1 MSEMIKYTVD
11 REEDLEG
18 IAREI
23 LEKFPERRVF
33 LFYGDLGA
41 GKTTFIKRF
50 CQLLA
55 VEDTVQSP
63 TFSIVNEYR
72 VRDGGMVYHMDFYRM
87 ESAREVADIGLEEY
101 LYSGRYCF
109 IEWPEKAGYVP
120 EGAVVVRIE
129 VLSGGEREIT
139 VEEGT
144 DGQFDN

>member
-1 MSEMIKYTVD
+1 MIRYTAE

-23 LEKFPERRVF
+23 LERFSGRRVF

-72 VRDGGMVYHMDFYRM
+72 TREGGMVYHMDFYRM

-120 EGAVVVRIE
+120 EEAVIIKIE
-129 VLSGGEREIT
+129 VRPGGEREIN
-139 VEEGT
+139 VQEGL